1 MFSNELSQTLMKT
14 KLIKIQLMD
23 NVRMLLITK
32 LRTKVLHNLEVLGL
46 NLTSYRNVKYA
57 FIAKIGQEICKMLI
71 IMLSAR

>member
-1 MFSNELSQTLMKT
+1 MFTNELSQTLMKT

-46 NLTSYRNVKYA
+46 NLTSHRNVKYA